1 MEKTRDGFI
10 PVFNLLGYE
19 SDQEPS
25 ALLEMFDT
33 KQSQEVPNHQG
44 QCPCNPDTLG
54 MAKALCSRALHQ
66 LLLYRFEQK
75 QQIWPRMSQQGN
87 SKGTPKPPCLSL
99 PVPDPKGTFL
109 LLCSNFSARNRLF
122 PS

>member
-25 ALLEMFDT
+25 ALLETFNT

-44 QCPCNPDTLG
+44 V
-54 MAKALCSRALHQ
+54 
-66 LLLYRFEQK
+66 
-75 QQIWPRMSQQGN
+75 
-87 SKGTPKPPCLSL
+87 SL
-99 PVPDPKGTFL
+99 QP
-109 LLCSNFSARNRLF
+109 
-122 PS
+122 